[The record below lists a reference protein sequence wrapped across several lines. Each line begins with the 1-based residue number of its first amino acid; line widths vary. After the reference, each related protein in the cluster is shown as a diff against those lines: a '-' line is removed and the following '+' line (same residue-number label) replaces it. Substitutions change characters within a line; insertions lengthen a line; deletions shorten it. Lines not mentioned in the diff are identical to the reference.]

1 MSRWPFVQVIC
12 RPVAALARKGFRIS
26 GLTLLLVVG
35 LGVNV
40 TASAPSWNWIAG
52 QVTPSGWFITRGMGT
67 VTIAKRELR
76 AELFDGDNGTLLRKT
91 IKGEVTG
98 NRIKATVITKDSD
111 VRPEQMTGTYSR
123 RVYGQQEFE
132 AIIIHDQWGF
142 VAITR
147 TLPRP

>member
-1 MSRWPFVQVIC
+1 
-12 RPVAALARKGFRIS
+12 
-26 GLTLLLVVG
+26 
-35 LGVNV
+35 
-40 TASAPSWNWIAG
+40 
-52 QVTPSGWFITRGMGT
+52 MGT

-123 RVYGQQEFE
+123 RVYGQEEFE